1 MKTENQIRYEKRKSK
16 IESKRRK
23 QKLKIE
29 MAIENGLTKMFMKGD
44 YNEEINK

>member
-29 MAIENGLTKMFMKGD
+29 MAIENGLTKMFAKG
-44 YNEEINK
+44 NFMEG